1 MVAMSAPLRMDEAST
16 ARRITSV
23 NETQTAE
30 IHQGIEDDA
39 MKPAV
44 REGFDENLTLGRIT
58 RKVRAQ
64 ESLTV

>member
-1 MVAMSAPLRMDEAST
+1 MPMVAMSAQLRMDDAST

-39 MKPAV
+39 MTPAF
-44 REGFDENLTLGRIT
+44 REGFDEN
-58 RKVRAQ
+58 
-64 ESLTV
+64 